1 MDSGQN
7 TRKRDRLLSMFKRK
21 ERKQQAS
28 SSKATSVQTSDVIVH
43 RPPPGDANTGDN
55 ERTRA
60 KYLDATK
67 LLQET
72 VNAFEGRWGSFDFS
86 ELKGEPK
93 DFDDSLFR
101 EKINTV
107 MEARKNEVNDQTA
120 WAKCRHAVQ
129 CAFTAFSPFAK
140 NFLNIAKEGQAVFT
154 TLCLSHL

>member
-7 TRKRDRLLSMFKRK
+7 PRKRDRLISMFKRK

-28 SSKATSVQTSDVIVH
+28 PSQTTSAETSDVIVP
-43 RPPPGDANTGDN
+43 RAPPGDANTGDN

-72 VNAFEGRWGSFDFS
+72 VNAYEGRWGSYDFS

-107 MEARKNEVNDQTA
+107 MDARKNEVNDQTA

-140 NFLNIAKEGQAVFT
+140 NFLTIAKEAQAVFAIPY
-154 TLCLSHL
+154 LSHW